1 MTRLFVSRINAM
13 EEHEVVAIA
22 APYSFGGGVLEY
34 EGIPVLGAAR
44 DSSGNDVILQNHEFF
59 KADLT
64 VTLADPFGL
73 GKAASAL
80 DQINLAML
88 FPVDTSPLG
97 EGDVTVL
104 RESRALPVA
113 ISEFGYRVLR
123 AEGADPLYVP
133 HAVDTSVY
141 CPGDPGLY
149 RETIPQIGPGTFV
162 IGICAMNR
170 DFNRKGFAE
179 QLLAF
184 AKFHARHP
192 DSVLALHTAPVS
204 NPGLNLHKMAARLG
218 ITDAIAWP
226 ESYLYELSMIT
237 EEQLAT
243 WYQGLDVL
251 SMCSYG
257 EGFGLPLIE
266 AQACSIPVITT
277 DASAMSELCGAGW
290 LVSGTPFWTHGHGA
304 WWVRPDTEDIW
315 HAYEAAFQAREDG
328 TLPKKEAREFAQNYD
343 VDYVFAK
350 YFVPVLDE
358 IERRIA
364 GAGEAAA

>member
-13 EEHEVVAIA
+13 KEHQVVAIA

-44 DSSGNDVILQNHEFF
+44 DSSGNDTILQNHEYFT
-59 KADLT
+59 ADLT
-64 VTLADPFGL
+64 ITLADPFGL
-73 GKAASAL
+73 LKAASAL

-88 FPVDTSPLG
+88 FPVDTFPLG

-104 RESRALPVA
+104 RESRALPIA
-113 ISEFGYRVLR
+113 ISRFGYKVLR

-141 CPGDPGLY
+141 CPGDPGPY
-149 RETIPQIGPGTFV
+149 RETVPRIGPDTFV
-162 IGICAMNR
+162 AGICAMNR
-170 DFNRKGFAE
+170 DLQRKGFAE

-184 AKFHARHP
+184 AKFHARYP
-192 DSVLALHTAPVS
+192 DTVLALHTTPVS

-218 ITDAIAWP
+218 ITDAVAWP
-226 ESYLYELSMIT
+226 DSYSYDMNLIT

-257 EGFGLPLIE
+257 EGFGLPLLE
-266 AQACSIPVITT
+266 AQACGVPVITT
-277 DASAMSELCGAGW
+277 DASATSELCGAGW
-290 LVSGTPFWTHGHGA
+290 LVSGTPFWTSGHGA
-304 WWVRPDTEDIW
+304 WWTRPDTEDIAQ
-315 HAYEAAFQAREDG
+315 AYETAFLLREAG
-328 TLPKKEAREFAQNYD
+328 NLPKAQAREFAMHYD
-343 VDYVFAK
+343 ADYVFSR
-350 YFVPVLDE
+350 YFIPALDD
-358 IERRIA
+358 IGGRIT
-364 GAGEAAA
+364 GDEKAAA